1 MQKTMQGEIIDVRFI
16 EGQQWV
22 ALKNDRLYP
31 GGGGQPPDK
40 ASIITSIGTFPI
52 HETLLV
58 EDRPFWKIDAP
69 DPLPLEPVQICMD
82 ALWRWEISQQHTAQ
96 HILSGLAMQHYGWE
110 STGFTIFDDFSKIE
124 LLTEENNAHAWS
136 KLEQAVQVSIMQDLP
151 VIIHEH
157 GSTENLRKLLSC
169 EDAIRVVEIEG
180 VDRCGCGGT
189 HVEKTSHVGGFSILH
204 WERKNKASIR
214 ITFAAGIRLGKIA
227 QQYTQWE
234 HQLKKKLTG
243 EVNDRVNDLL
253 SQAQEHLKN
262 EKKWIQQIASHIPPS
277 TSWIVLRDLPSIMP
291 SLRLL
296 ANTIQQNGGKVLLIS
311 DNGQFVLAGEGS
323 NELFDLLKSHGAK
336 GGGKSMINGTMDP
349 QLADRIDT
357 LIEKL

>member
-1 MQKTMQGEIIDVRFI
+1 MQTDIHGEITEVRFI

-40 ASIITSIGTFPI
+40 ATIITSKGTFPI

-58 EDRPFWKIDAP
+58 EGRPFWKIDAS
-69 DPLPLEPVQICMD
+69 DPLPLEPVQISMD
-82 ALWRWEISQQHTAQ
+82 TLWRWEVSQQHTAQ
-96 HILSGLAMQHYGWE
+96 HLLSGLAMQYYRWE
-110 STGFTIFDDFSKIE
+110 STGFTIFEDISKIE

-136 KLEQAVQVSIMQDLP
+136 KLEQAVQSFITKDLQ
-151 VIIHEH
+151 VNIHEN
-157 GSTENLRKLLSC
+157 SSAVELRKPTLH
-169 EDAIRVVEIEG
+169 EDATRVVEIEG

-189 HVEKTSHVGGFSILH
+189 HVERTSHVGGFSILH

-243 EVNDRVNDLL
+243 EVDERIDDLL
-253 SQAQEHLKN
+253 SQAQAHLKN

-277 TSWIVLRDLPSIMP
+277 TSWMVLQDLPSIMP

-311 DNGQFVLAGEGS
+311 EDGQFVLAGEGS
-323 NELFDLLKSHGAK
+323 SELFDLLKSHGAK
-336 GGGKSMINGTMDP
+336 GGGKNMINGTLEP
-349 QLADRIDT
+349 QLANRIDT